1 MNKTQI
7 IVFSALTL
15 ITICVGIMSFAMDE
29 EPRVQSPISTQPKS
43 SMF

>member
-1 MNKTQI
+1 MNKTLI

-29 EPRVQSPISTQPKS
+29 EPIGQTPMSTQPKS